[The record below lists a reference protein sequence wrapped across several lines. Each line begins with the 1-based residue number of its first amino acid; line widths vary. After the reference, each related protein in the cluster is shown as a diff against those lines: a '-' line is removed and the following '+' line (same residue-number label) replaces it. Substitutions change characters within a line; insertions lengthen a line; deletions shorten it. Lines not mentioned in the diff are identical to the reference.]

1 MSTLTWLALILMVS
15 RFCLAIEYLGTFFQL
30 RKYPR
35 TRVPIIA
42 QACLHVFSA
51 IVLLGISFA
60 FHNNIRTGAYMTWYF
75 IAGAEAIASLI
86 LSFTCPI
93 LSLTKT
99 HLMKRM
105 TLLTIMFMGDG
116 LVQIAKE
123 VVIIVQHRN
132 PWGRWRRG
140 PLIYRPY

>member
-1 MSTLTWLALILMVS
+1 M
-15 RFCLAIEYLGTFFQL
+15 
-30 RKYPR
+30 
-35 TRVPIIA
+35 
-42 QACLHVFSA
+42 SA
-51 IVLLGISFA
+51 IVFLGISFA
-60 FHNNIRTGAYMTWYF
+60 FHHNIRTRAYMTWYF
-75 IAGAEAIASLI
+75 IAGAEAIVSLI
-86 LSFTCPI
+86 LSYKCPI

-132 PWGRWRRG
+132 AWGR
-140 PLIYRPY
+140 